1 MNKYLAAMVA
11 GFVATLVLSALMIMK
26 SIMGVMPRLDIASML
41 ADMMGMPGQIAMG
54 WLAHFMIGTVG
65 YGLVFAAIYKSI
77 PGTSAVMRG
86 IVLAVAGWL
95 VMMIVIMPMAGMGL
109 FAMTIGMMAP
119 MMTAVLHIVFGAI
132 LGWMF
137 AKLARTELQ
146 LSYA

>member
-1 MNKYLAAMVA
+1 MVA